1 MNDSLKSQ
9 RTLELITRVKDGDE
23 SAFEEL
29 LLQYTPLIEA
39 SVAKMLGDGLYSSYE
54 DDFRQEAVVVLYN
67 AILSYNIE
75 QHEVEFGL
83 FAKICISNALISQ
96 LRILKRQN
104 IARLSETAFDGL
116 FANDSEDPSLKVL
129 EQENLNAL
137 YFKIKNALS
146 KYEYRIWHMY
156 MSGKTAKEISLI
168 VGKDERSVSN
178 AIYRIRKKLRKEL
191 Q

>member
-9 RTLELITRVKDGDE
+9 RTLELIARVKDGDE

>member
-9 RTLELITRVKDGDE
+9 RTLDLVARVKDGDE

-54 DDFRQEAVVVLYN
+54 DDFRQEAIVVFYN
-67 AILSYNIE
+67 AILSYNVE

>member
-104 IARLSETAFDGL
+104 IARLSDTAFDGL